1 MSKFYWN
8 PETVEHF
15 KIESAINALSG
26 NSGFVRDLHKSI
38 AVFVEN
44 DCSLEDGETYKDLT
58 LDLLEEVLTSK
69 SKEWKKFHAAKL
81 FRESLQS

>member
-1 MSKFYWN
+1 MSKFSWN

-26 NSGFVRDLHKSI
+26 NTDFVEDLHKSI

-44 DCSLEDGETYKDLT
+44 DCDIEDDETHEDLT

-69 SKEWKKFHAAKL
+69 SKEWEKFHGIN
-81 FRESLQS
+81 E